1 VLLHS
6 GAAAE
11 HSDVA
16 LTNRLDPA
24 TAGPA
29 LQRWL
34 ADHLDGEVV
43 VADVVVPRSNGMSC
57 ETALFTAQQ
66 RRFVVRVAPADGVGL
81 FPAYRLQDEAAVMRA
96 LEHTAVPTPRVVAV
110 EADPAVLGGRFLVME
125 HIEGRVPPD
134 DPPYSLDGWVLELSP
149 EHQGR
154 LVDNAIA
161 TIVEVSRAD
170 WSALGLRLP
179 RVGVAAQVDHL
190 DHLHATGHRGTPHP
204 TIAAGLEY
212 LRANAPTGEA
222 LALCWGD
229 ARIGNMLFADDLS
242 VTGALD
248 WELASIGSRE
258 LDVAYFLYALRL
270 WSEGFGAPSPPGF
283 PGRTAILARFEEL
296 SGLPMRHLHYYECLA
311 AVFGALAMMRAGHL
325 MIDAGLV
332 PPDSMI
338 WLTNPPSVMLA
349 GYLGLPAPT
358 GEVTGWAGHR

>member
-1 VLLHS
+1 M
-6 GAAAE
+6 
-11 HSDVA
+11 A
-16 LTNRLDPA
+16 LANRLDPD

-34 ADHLDGEVV
+34 ADHLDGEVTV
-43 VADVVVPRSNGMSC
+43 TEVAVPHSNGLSC
-57 ETALFTAQQ
+57 ETVLFTAQE

-81 FPAYRLQDEAAVMRA
+81 FPTYRLEDEAAVMRA
-96 LEHTAVPTPRVVAV
+96 LAHAGAPAPRVVAV

-134 DPPYSLDGWVLELSP
+134 DPPYSLAGWVLELSP
-149 EHQGR
+149 EQQAR
-154 LVDNAIA
+154 LVDNAIT

-179 RVGVAAQVDHL
+179 RVGVIAQVDHL

-212 LRANAPTGEA
+212 LRANAPTGEP

-229 ARIGNMLFADDLS
+229 ARIGNMLFADDLT
-242 VTGALD
+242 VAGALD

-258 LDVAYFLYALRL
+258 LDVAYFLYALLL

-283 PGRTAILARFEEL
+283 PARDAILARFSEL
-296 SGLPMRHLHYYECLA
+296 SGLEMKNLDYYERLA
-311 AVFGALAMMRAGHL
+311 AVLGATAMLRAGHL
-325 MIDAGLV
+325 MADAGLV
-332 PPDSMI
+332 GPDSTI
-338 WLTNPPSVMLA
+338 WLTNPPSVLLA
-349 GYLGLPAPT
+349 GYLDMPVPT
-358 GEVTGWAGHR
+358 GEVIGWAGHRAKAPS